1 MLAADETAIAQ
12 RKASV
17 RNFGAFW
24 IRPPGIPKTLQAMN
38 EEEAERLEQ
47 AELERQ
53 ERGLADMQAQQQLEE
68 ARQQAAETEAQ
79 EAAGELEEERDLD
92 DDVPDADDANNTT
105 ADFTFNEDSMM
116 EGSHVDS
123 SDEENDERRYAE
135 MEAQELTGAARDEED
150 LGIDL
155 DEEQEEVLEEGGEE
169 ERNLEDSIP
178 EAGSYQHTDTEV
190 EDTDDSDS
198 ELQNSLMEQLAR
210 QQQRQPASSAAGTG
224 TAAAANAAQHT
235 PVERSLIDPRNA
247 PALMARMRAQMEVSD
262 ALLAS
267 SSPRE
272 LRLSTSSGMQDQ
284 SSLLLQSSPMMLR
297 GNAAGRGRRGGGGG
311 AGAGAGPAG
320 GRRRG

>member
-38 EEEAERLEQ
+38 EEEAERIEQ

-79 EAAGELEEERDLD
+79 EAAGGLEEERDLD
-92 DDVPDADDANNTT
+92 DDVPEAEANTT
-105 ADFTFNEDSMM
+105 DFTFNEDSMM

-123 SDEENDERRYAE
+123 DEENDERYAE

-155 DEEQEEVLEEGGEE
+155 DEEQEEE
-169 ERNLEDSIP
+169 ERNLDDSIP

-198 ELQNSLMEQLAR
+198 ELQNSLVEQLAR
-210 QQQRQPASSAAGTG
+210 QRP
-224 TAAAANAAQHT
+224 AAAAAPAAHT
-235 PVERSLIDPRNA
+235 PVDRSVIDMRNA

-267 SSPRE
+267 SPRD
-272 LRLSTSSGMQDQ
+272 LRLSSSGVQDE
-284 SSLLLQSSPMMLR
+284 SSLLQSSPMMLR
-297 GNAAGRGRRGGGGG
+297 GNAAGRGARRGGGG
-311 AGAGAGPAG
+311 
-320 GRRRG
+320 RRRG

>member
-38 EEEAERLEQ
+38 EEEAERIEQ

-79 EAAGELEEERDLD
+79 EAAGDLDEERDLD
-92 DDVPDADDANNTT
+92 DDVPEAEANTT
-105 ADFTFNEDSMM
+105 DFTFNEDSMM

-123 SDEENDERRYAE
+123 DEENDERYAE

-155 DEEQEEVLEEGGEE
+155 DAEQEEEEDQ
-169 ERNLEDSIP
+169 ERNLDDSIP

-198 ELQNSLMEQLAR
+198 ELQNSLVEQLAR
-210 QQQRQPASSAAGTG
+210 QQRPVATT
-224 TAAAANAAQHT
+224 TAAAVAAHT
-235 PVERSLIDPRNA
+235 PVDRSLIDTRNA
-247 PALMARMRAQMEVSD
+247 PALMARMRAQMEAAD

-267 SSPRE
+267 SPRD
-272 LRLSTSSGMQDQ
+272 LRLSSSGMQDQ
-284 SSLLLQSSPMMLR
+284 SSLLQSSPMALR
-297 GNAAGRGRRGGGGG
+297 GNTAGRGGRRG
-311 AGAGAGPAG
+311 AGA
-320 GRRRG
+320 RRHG